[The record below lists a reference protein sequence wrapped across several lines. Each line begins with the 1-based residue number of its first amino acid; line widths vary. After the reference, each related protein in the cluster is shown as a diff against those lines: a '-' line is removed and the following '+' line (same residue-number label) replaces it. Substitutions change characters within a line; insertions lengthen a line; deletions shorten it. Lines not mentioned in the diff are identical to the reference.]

1 MQRAAGATGRPG
13 GTTPGERAAAGQ
25 RGRRLRLGPLSLRAQ
40 VALVIAFLSAVPN
53 MFMVVAVLLPAYR
66 RAGELEGMWLTVSL
80 WLAGVV
86 VLSGLVG
93 YFLSGIL
100 LAPLLKASK
109 DVLGLPHTSEQLAM
123 ARLPL
128 TDEDPVEVR
137 TLRRSFNQLLAQV
150 ETEQA
155 RRSAFMAAL
164 MHDLKTPLVAA
175 NNLLQIVKNDDSL
188 SRERRVEVVG
198 HLSNELTGL
207 IDLVQKLV
215 DAHRLER
222 SDVPLNRDHVS
233 LGDLVNRVVQRLEPL
248 KLERGLT
255 VVVQGGGD
263 AWADARE
270 LERALYN
277 LISNAVR
284 YARSRIEIEIYAGMV
299 RVHDDGPGLPEP
311 LEKLAQPFIGHDV
324 SIGGKTYTGGTG
336 GLGLFIARR
345 VLEAHGGRLVSEA
358 TGPRGTVLLAFVGGN
373 R

>member
-1 MQRAAGATGRPG
+1 M
-13 GTTPGERAAAGQ
+13 
-25 RGRRLRLGPLSLRAQ
+25 RLSPLSLRAQ

-66 RAGELEGMWLTVSL
+66 RAGETEGMWLNVSL
-80 WLAGVV
+80 WLVGVV

-93 YFLSGIL
+93 YLLSGIL
-100 LAPLLKASK
+100 LAPLIKASR
-109 DVLGLPHTSEQLAM
+109 DVLGLPHTAEQLAT
-123 ARLPL
+123 ARLAVP
-128 TDEDPVEVR
+128 DEDPVEVR
-137 TLRRSFNQLLAQV
+137 SLRRSFNQLLAQV

-175 NNLLQIVKNDDSL
+175 SNLLQIVKDDDSL

-198 HLSNELTGL
+198 HISNEITALV
-207 IDLVQKLV
+207 DLVQKLV

-222 SDVPLNRDHVS
+222 SDLRLTREHVPLT
-233 LGDLVNRVVQRLEPL
+233 DLVQRIVTRLEPL
-248 KLERGLT
+248 RVERGLT
-255 VVVQGGGD
+255 IEVKGGGD
-263 AWADARE
+263 ALADPRE

-277 LISNAVR
+277 LLSNAVR
-284 YARSRIEIEIYAGMV
+284 YARSRIEVEIYAGMV
-299 RVHDDGPGLPEP
+299 RVHDDGPGLPKP
-311 LEKLAQPFIGHDV
+311 LEQLAQPFIGHAV
-324 SIGGKTYTGGTG
+324 SIGGKEYAGGTG

-345 VLEAHGGRLVSEA
+345 VLEAHGGRLVCEA

>member
-13 GTTPGERAAAGQ
+13 GTTPGERASAGQ

-109 DVLGLPHTSEQLAM
+109 DVVGLPHTSEQLAM

-277 LISNAVR
+277 LISNALR

>member
-1 MQRAAGATGRPG
+1 M
-13 GTTPGERAAAGQ
+13 
-25 RGRRLRLGPLSLRAQ
+25 RLGPLSLRAQ

-66 RAGELEGMWLTVSL
+66 RAGDVEGVWLTVSL
-80 WLAGVV
+80 WLVGVV
-86 VLSGLVG
+86 VLSALVG
-93 YFLSGIL
+93 YLLSGLL

-109 DVLGLPHTSEQLAM
+109 DVLALPHTSEQVAA
-123 ARLPL
+123 ARLVVSA
-128 TDEDPVEVR
+128 DDPVEVR
-137 TLRRSFNQLLAQV
+137 SLRRSFNQLLAQV
-150 ETEQA
+150 EVEQG

-175 NNLLQIVKNDDSL
+175 NNLLQIVREDDTL
-188 SRERRVEVVG
+188 TREKRVEVVG
-198 HLSNELTGL
+198 HLSNELAAL

-222 SDVPLNRDHVS
+222 ADVPLVREHVS
-233 LGDLVNRVVQRLEPL
+233 LDDLVARVVRRLEPL
-248 KLERGLT
+248 RQERGLT
-255 VVVQGGGD
+255 IEVKGGGD
-263 AWADARE
+263 ALADGRE

-284 YARSRIEIEIYAGMV
+284 YARTTIEVQIYPGMV
-299 RVHDDGPGLPEP
+299 RVRDDGPGLPQP

-324 SIGGKTYTGGTG
+324 SIAGKKYAGGTG

-345 VLEAHGGRLVSEA
+345 VLEAHGGRLVCEA
-358 TGPRGTVLLAFVGGN
+358 TGPGGTVLLAFAGGN

>member
-1 MQRAAGATGRPG
+1 MQGASRATGRG
-13 GTTPGERAAAGQ
+13 GADGRLRASGPERSF
-25 RGRRLRLGPLSLRAQ
+25 RLGPLSLRAQ

-53 MFMVVAVLLPAYR
+53 LFMVLAVLLPAYR
-66 RAGELEGMWLTVSL
+66 RAGEVEGVWLTVSL
-80 WLAGVV
+80 WLVGVV

-109 DVLGLPHTSEQLAM
+109 DVLGLPHTAQQLAT
-123 ARLPL
+123 ARLAV

-175 NNLLQIVKNDDSL
+175 NNLLQIVRQDDTL
-188 SRERRVEVVG
+188 TRERRVEVVG
-198 HLSNELTGL
+198 HLSHELTSL

-222 SDVPLNRDHVS
+222 ADVPLHREHVS
-233 LGDLVNRVVQRLEPL
+233 LGDLVQRVVMRLEPIRS
-248 KLERGLT
+248 ERGIT
-255 VVVQGGGD
+255 IEVKGGGD
-263 AWADARE
+263 ALADARE

-284 YARSRIEIEIYAGMV
+284 YARSRIEVGIYPGMV
-299 RVHDDGPGLPEP
+299 RVHDDGPGLPKP

-324 SIGGKTYTGGTG
+324 SIGGKTYAGGTG

-345 VLEAHGGRLVSEA
+345 VLEAHGGRLVCEA
-358 TGPRGTVLLAFVGGN
+358 TGPGGTVLLAFAGGN